1 MLAQRPVRKTG
12 NVDGRAAVTRFRCYA
27 ARGRAAFP
35 PDLAE
40 LGSGGDGGDERDCSR
55 RPPAE
60 RPYRTGRFLDWI
72 KVKNPD
78 APAATRVIENGK
90 S

>member
-55 RPPAE
+55 RPPPSVRIGRVAFSIGSRSRIPTR
-60 RPYRTGRFLDWI
+60 RPRQD
-72 KVKNPD
+72 
-78 APAATRVIENGK
+78 
-90 S
+90 

>member
-55 RPPAE
+55 RPSSV
-60 RPYRTGRFLDWI
+60 RPWEPE
-72 KVKNPD
+72 PD
-78 APAATRVIENGK
+78 
-90 S
+90 

>member
-40 LGSGGDGGDERDCSR
+40 LGSGGDGGDERDCYR
-55 RPPAE
+55 RPPPSVRIGRVAFSIGSRSSIPTH
-60 RPYRTGRFLDWI
+60 RPRAG
-72 KVKNPD
+72 
-78 APAATRVIENGK
+78 
-90 S
+90 